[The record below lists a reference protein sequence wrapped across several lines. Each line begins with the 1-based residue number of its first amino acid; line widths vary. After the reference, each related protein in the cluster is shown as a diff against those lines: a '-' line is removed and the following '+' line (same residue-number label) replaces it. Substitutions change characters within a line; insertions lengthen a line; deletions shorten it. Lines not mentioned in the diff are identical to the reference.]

1 MEFIHW
7 GLKACTAVTVFLFL
21 LFFGGGSIC
30 QAAEADSESY
40 GFQCYVGKDSYGTQK
55 FEEALSW
62 CKRMLDSN
70 KTGIIVMKKNGR
82 IIETISEAETKPYTL
97 PKGITLV
104 IMAGIRAKIGYQD
117 LILKGEISLYG
128 ELIMGTNRGV
138 LVDGGGELRIHDGG
152 RCVKGTYNVKKNG
165 PFCFQAEDIFLG
177 QSLAEAVIDPAS
189 VLWQASVP
197 GTWSFAEP
205 DFIPE
210 LGTWEY
216 GIRFTPD
223 NTLGFEEKTFEE
235 AGQVTV
241 KPTPTP
247 VPAPTPIPP
256 SADTSQE
263 GNLEGDAANSEREG
277 QETVIIRQM
286 PAVLS
291 SLRSASGKAFS
302 KKRPKISKVRRQ
314 GEKARLTW
322 KKISGARGY
331 QICYSL
337 KKNMKNK
344 KMLTVKKPKKVLRGL
359 NRKRAYYI
367 RVRAYQGKKKRT
379 YTKWSSPYKIAA
391 SY

>member
-30 QAAEADSESY
+30 QAAAADSENY
-40 GFQCYVGKDSYGTQK
+40 CFQCYVGEDSYGTQK
-55 FEEALSW
+55 FEKALSW
-62 CKRMLDSN
+62 CKTMWDSNN

-104 IMAGIRAKIGYQD
+104 IMAGVSAKIGYQD
-117 LILKGEISLYG
+117 LILQGEISLYG

-138 LVDGGGELRIHDGG
+138 LVDGGGELRIYDGG
-152 RCVKGTYNVKKNG
+152 RCVKGTYNVKENG

-177 QSLAEAVIDPAS
+177 QSLAEAVINPAS

-197 GTWSFAEP
+197 
-205 DFIPE
+205 
-210 LGTWEY
+210 GTWEY

-247 VPAPTPIPP
+247 VPAPTPIPV
-256 SADTSQE
+256 SAGTSQE
-263 GNLEGDAANSEREG
+263 GDLEGGAANSEREG
-277 QETVIIRQM
+277 QGADVSNSVSGREETVIIRQM

-302 KKRPKISKVRRQ
+302 RKRPKISKVRRQ

-359 NRKRAYYI
+359 KRKRAYYI